1 MKRFL
6 SIAVLLFSLGA
17 ARAVLA
23 EQPNSALLMVTG
35 AYYDASG
42 EDVLITARPA
52 RVEVPPGAPEDS
64 YILIEDGEQ
73 TYALAKEAY
82 VAVPQ
87 GIPVYDVRL
96 QQAQAADFPMYL
108 HEFKHRL
115 DTTAFAQEPPNKG
128 DGIPYT
134 AYSLLYRAAIREGII
149 ASLTYYELPAQ

>member
-52 RVEVPPGAPEDS
+52 RVEVPPGAPEDR

-87 GIPVYDVRL
+87 GIPVYDVQL

-108 HEFKHRL
+108 HEFKHQL
-115 DTTAFAQEPPNKG
+115 DTTAFAQEPPYKG
-128 DGIPYT
+128 DSIPYT
-134 AYSLLYRAAIREGII
+134 AYSLLYSAAIQEGMI
-149 ASLTYYELPAQ
+149 ASLTYCELPAQ